1 MLYYDKIDISEVI
14 DINKRSPS
22 KKCGICHYC
31 YFLDKGLKI
40 QLYVC
45 DGCYD
50 VLIMSVS
57 LNNIAI
63 LNIRGLS
70 LSY

>member
-22 KKCGICHYC
+22 KKCDIYHYC